1 MKGEI
6 TLKFLEEVK
15 DFVDSGADMFEVFL
29 RAGYGAS
36 AGKLRYELNKV
47 QKERRQRQ
55 ALAQYRKRYS
65 KFLYRLRQDGLIK
78 ERKQKYGMLVALT
91 SKGRK
96 KLIVLKERYA
106 GRLPEVSSYDKN
118 ESDRF
123 IIVVFDIPEKE
134 RKKRDWLRSAL
145 KSIGLKLVQKSVWMG
160 KVKVPKDFIDDL
172 SELKLIDYVE
182 IFEISKT
189 GSLRKV
195 IR

>member
-6 TLKFLEEVK
+6 TLKFLEEIK
-15 DFVDSGADMFEVFL
+15 DFVDSGADLFEVFL

-36 AGKLRYELNKV
+36 AGKLRYEFSKA

-55 ALAQYRKRYS
+55 ELAQYRKRYAR
-65 KFLYRLRQDGLIK
+65 FLYRLRQDGLIK
-78 ERKQKYGMLVALT
+78 GKEQKSGKLVTLT
-91 SKGRK
+91 PKGRK
-96 KLIVLKERYA
+96 KLMALKERYA
-106 GRLPEVSSYDKN
+106 GRLPEVSFYDKN

-160 KVKVPKDFIDDL
+160 KVKVSKDFIDDL

-189 GSLRKV
+189 GSLRHV
-195 IR
+195 I